1 VQAFDSNV
9 FINCPFD
16 KDYEPVLQSLLFCIV
31 YLGLNPQLASVRM
44 DSGENRL
51 DKIRGLIETSRYSVH
66 DLSRSQAQR
75 KGEHFRLNMPFELGL
90 DYGCRQ
96 YGRAPH
102 GGKCILILEEKRY
115 RHQVSISDLAG
126 CDVEAHAGN
135 WQVAVR
141 KVRNWMVTVGAAA
154 APGSAHILA
163 EYADFR
169 RWHFEKLIANGF
181 SQEDITDYPTVEL
194 LTAMKEWRELFSTPA
209 SRGAEQSP

>member
-1 VQAFDSNV
+1 LRDFDRSV

-16 KDYEPVLQSLLFCIV
+16 KEYEPLLQALLFSIV

-51 DKIRGLIETSRYSVH
+51 DKIRGLIETSRYSIH
-66 DLSRSQAQR
+66 DLCRSQAQR

-96 YGRAPH
+96 YGSEPH
-102 GGKCILILEEKRY
+102 RSKCILILEEKRY

-126 CDVEAHAGN
+126 CDVEAHSGN

-141 KVRNWMVTVGAAA
+141 KVRNWMVAVGAAA

-169 RWHFEKLIANGF
+169 RWHFEKLTANGF
-181 SQEDITDYPTVEL
+181 SQEDIGDYPTAEL
-194 LTAMKEWRELFSTPA
+194 LTAIKEWRKLFSAPA
-209 SRGAEQSP
+209 SHGIK